1 MCIAVPGQIKSIDG
15 NDPLMRS
22 ARVDFNGVIREI
34 NLALLPE
41 ARAGN
46 WVLVHAGVAIGLI
59 DEDEAARTI
68 EAIRNISELNGD
80 D

>member
-15 NDPLMRS
+15 DDPLMRS

-46 WVLVHAGVAIGLI
+46 WILVHAGVAIGLI
-59 DEDEAARTI
+59 DENEAARTI
-68 EAIRNISELNGD
+68 ETIRNISELNGD